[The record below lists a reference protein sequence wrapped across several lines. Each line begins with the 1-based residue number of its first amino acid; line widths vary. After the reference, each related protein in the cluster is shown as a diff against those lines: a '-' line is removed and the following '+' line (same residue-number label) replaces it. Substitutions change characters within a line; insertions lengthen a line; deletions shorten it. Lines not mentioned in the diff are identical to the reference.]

1 MLAKLFTLFYLLLLV
16 SGDTECPIVTSG
28 GQDRRTNKHS
38 LRLVQYNV
46 EWLFVDHYS
55 GFDCPGSQ
63 CTWKNETDAK
73 THLGFVSNIVSIL
86 EPDIVNFCEVEGCDE
101 LNMVVNSLNNTP
113 DYNYYLKKGTD
124 TGTGQNVGLI
134 TKIDPLVNLYRDET
148 KIAYPIPGSMCGYNG
163 SGTTGVSKHYITEY
177 MFENYASPVAL
188 ISAHL
193 IAIPTDPA
201 RCSQRE
207 AQAQILQNI
216 VLSYIQKGYEV
227 ILLGDMNDYDG
238 EVLDINQDKPLSQVL
253 DILKGYK
260 GVNRE
265 SYVLTSVATKIPQIE
280 RFSDWWD
287 SDDNCDTYSVRD
299 YSMIDHILVTSG
311 IYEHIVNA
319 YIYHGYSEFCG
330 KYNSDHYPV
339 VVDLEF

>member
-1 MLAKLFTLFYLLLLV
+1 MLVKLFTLFYLLLLV
-16 SGDTECPIVTSG
+16 SGDTECPIVTSE
-28 GQDRRTNKHS
+28 GQDRRSNKHS

-63 CTWKNETDAK
+63 CTWKNETEAK
-73 THLGFVSNIVSIL
+73 IHLGFVSNVVSIL
-86 EPDIVNFCEVEGCDE
+86 EPDIINFCEVEGCDE

-113 DYNYYLKKGTD
+113 EYNYYLKKGTD

-134 TKIDPLVNLYRDET
+134 TKIDPLINLYRDET
-148 KIAYPIPGSMCGYNG
+148 KVSYPIPGSMCGYSG
-163 SGTTGVSKHYITEY
+163 SGSTGVSKHYITEY
-177 MFENYASPVAL
+177 IFENYGLPVAL

-253 DILKGYK
+253 DILKGIK
-260 GVNRE
+260 GDHRG
-265 SYVLTSVATKIPQIE
+265 SYTLTSVATKIPEIE

-299 YSMIDHILVTSG
+299 YSMIDHILVSSG
-311 IYEHIVNA
+311 IYQHIVNA
-319 YIYHGYSEFCG
+319 FIYHGYSEYCG

-339 VVDLEF
+339 VVDFEF